1 MDRNGEI
8 EMKVEEAIR
17 NFLMDVINFI
27 NEKNYISIK
36 GKMQDIN
43 DSYGFDP
50 LDDFLQTIMET
61 INISSKPFQKFKAMG
76 TTLWLIK
83 KAIDSDGINI
93 NITVKEFLNED
104 FDFKIL
110 RNSGEFKNRL
120 RNFSFGDDKGAAIQH
135 LFLKDKEEYINKT
148 NLESFDSGL
157 LERRIVEMVVY
168 TGSLPYNNKRKISF
182 LKFLLSSNSERI
194 LLVKKANMD
203 WVDLYSYLYFRYL
216 AKGYKTAYSE
226 KIIYNYNP
234 KKSINQQIE
243 HLPNDKSNFLQ
254 FFEIFDVL
262 DEYHHA
268 DDILS
273 RYLKLYQIIEYLLI
287 RILLVK
293 VQRNT
298 QSHKQFIREINSL
311 KKYDDFDKKLFKKLF
326 ENDRLDNWFKNL
338 IISKPKFKDEVE
350 KYLNKVIITTDNDE
364 GHWINI
370 LLDLLYL
377 LRNSIVHNKESERHL
392 TVHTVSDNT
401 IDLLREI
408 IKRFEEVII
417 KKMIHLEENITY
429 DGKYINLY

>member
-1 MDRNGEI
+1 
-8 EMKVEEAIR
+8 MKVEEAIR
-17 NFLMDVINFI
+17 KFLMDVINFI
-27 NEKNYISIK
+27 NEKNLIGIK

-43 DSYGFDP
+43 NSYELEPFDT
-50 LDDFLQTIMET
+50 FLRTIMKT
-61 INISSKPFQKFKAMG
+61 INISSKPSQEFRMIG
-76 TTLWLIK
+76 TILQLIE
-83 KAIDSDGINI
+83 KAIDSGGINI

-110 RNSGEFKNRL
+110 RNLGEFKNKL
-120 RNFSFGDDKGAAIQH
+120 RNFSFGDNKGAAIQS
-135 LFLKDKEEYINKT
+135 LFLKDKKEYINKT
-148 NLESFDSGL
+148 NLGSLDSDL

-168 TGSLPYNNKRKISF
+168 IGSLPYNNKRKISF

-194 LLVKKANMD
+194 LLVKKSNID
-203 WVDLYSYLYFRYL
+203 WADLYSYLYFRYL
-216 AKGYKTAYSE
+216 AKGYKTTYSE

-243 HLPNDKSNFLQ
+243 HLPNDKSHFLQ

-287 RILLVK
+287 RILLVE
-293 VQRNT
+293 VQKNT
-298 QSHKQFIREINSL
+298 QSHKQFIRELNSL

-350 KYLNKVIITTDNDE
+350 KYLNKEIDTTYNDE
-364 GHWINI
+364 GYWINI
-370 LLDLLYL
+370 LLNLLYL

-401 IDLLREI
+401 INLLREI
-408 IKRFEEVII
+408 IKKFEEVII
-417 KKMIHLEENITY
+417 KKMIHFEKNITY